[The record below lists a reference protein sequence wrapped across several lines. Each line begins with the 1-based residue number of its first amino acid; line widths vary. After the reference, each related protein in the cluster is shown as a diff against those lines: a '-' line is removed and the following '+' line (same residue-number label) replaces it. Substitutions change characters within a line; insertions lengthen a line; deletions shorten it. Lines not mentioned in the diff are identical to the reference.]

1 MIYKTAKVAA
11 CVLIK
16 HNYLADD
23 DRDLFEYGFFLVLS
37 QLIYS
42 SICLILGLFFGCIL
56 ECIIFYIAFN
66 LLRKY
71 SGGFHASTEL
81 RCFIISTLSI
91 FCSVIFICKLEFIV
105 SDIVFTML
113 LFITSAIIVILS
125 PLDTNEKPLS
135 KDERKKYRKYSL
147 IVLCILLIVCI
158 VGFCYVKVLAYPILT
173 AIILESIFLLL
184 GKLKK
189 IYLINRSKPLTTQ

>member
-1 MIYKTAKVAA
+1 MIYKTAKVIASL
-11 CVLIK
+11 LIK
-16 HNYLADD
+16 HNYLVDD

-42 SICLILGLFFGCIL
+42 SICLILGLFLGCIL

-71 SGGFHASTEL
+71 SGGFHASTET

-91 FCSVIFICKLEFIV
+91 FCSVVFISKMEFIV
-105 SDIVFTML
+105 SNIWFTIL
-113 LFITSAIIVILS
+113 LFITSTVIVIFS
-125 PLDTNEKPLS
+125 PLDTKEKPIS

-147 IVLCILLIVCI
+147 IVLGIMLIVCI
-158 VGFCYVKVLAYPILT
+158 VGFCYVKVLVYPILT

-184 GKLKK
+184 GKFKQ
-189 IYLINRSKPLTTQ
+189 IHLINCTKSLTNK